1 MPYSIAIDIESRT
14 LTIRGE
20 GVLRRADFDR
30 LTAEAAPMLAAHG
43 LRRVLSDYRAA
54 TLAVSIGE
62 LHQVVRAIADAIR
75 AQGIPHTEVKRALV
89 FATDAES
96 FAFYETAALNRNQY
110 IRIFRDPDAA
120 RRWLAEPDE

>member
-1 MPYSIAIDIESRT
+1 MWRWVSTSIPVPVSATVITEYRPGGTDVARSADASRT
-14 LTIRGE
+14 
-20 GVLRRADFDR
+20 
-30 LTAEAAPMLAAHG
+30 
-43 LRRVLSDYRAA
+43 S